1 MADERSEHDAAADE
15 VPEDRPPHEHV
26 DGALMLSFGAVY
38 PGRERLAVTMF
49 EEVSRKVGELYSE
62 GRISSF
68 KPFFFADGMLSDVA
82 GFFVLEGR
90 RETLDAVRR
99 EEWFQRMLLRAGSA
113 VGNVRVHTL
122 IAGSEAG
129 RLVNMYREVRSE
141 LGFVE

>member
-1 MADERSEHDAAADE
+1 MADED
-15 VPEDRPPHEHV
+15 VPEVRAPHEHV

-38 PGRERLAVTMF
+38 PGREKLAVTMF
-49 EEVSRKVGELYSE
+49 EEVSRRLGELLTD
-62 GRISSF
+62 GTISSF

-90 RETLDAVRR
+90 RETLDALRR
-99 EEWFQRMLLRAGSA
+99 EAWFQRLLLRAGSS

-129 RLVNMYREVRSE
+129 RLVNLYREVREE
-141 LGFVE
+141 LGFMDG